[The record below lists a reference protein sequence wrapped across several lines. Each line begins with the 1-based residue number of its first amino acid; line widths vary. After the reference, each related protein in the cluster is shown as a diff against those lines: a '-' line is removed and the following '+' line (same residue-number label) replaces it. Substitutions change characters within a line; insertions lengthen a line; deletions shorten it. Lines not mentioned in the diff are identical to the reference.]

1 MHLCT
6 VSGVCIY
13 ILLYFNYFGV
23 PVSFCVLCLLAAG
36 SSEDVPGVSVAE
48 DGPGL
53 SVAGV
58 GGVVGGTASA
68 SSAAVS
74 LGLLYRVAPAVSL

>member
-1 MHLCT
+1 M
-6 VSGVCIY
+6 
-13 ILLYFNYFGV
+13 
-23 PVSFCVLCLLAAG
+23 SFCVLCFLAAG

-58 GGVVGGTASA
+58 GGAVGGAASA